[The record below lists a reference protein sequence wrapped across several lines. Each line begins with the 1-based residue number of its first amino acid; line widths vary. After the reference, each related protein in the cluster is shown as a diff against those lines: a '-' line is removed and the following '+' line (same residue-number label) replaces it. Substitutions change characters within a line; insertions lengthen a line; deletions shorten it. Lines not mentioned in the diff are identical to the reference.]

1 MPTRELKLVSADS
14 HVVEAP
20 DLWSR
25 WMPPE
30 FRDHPDTPR
39 LVKDEEGGDA
49 WQFGRNAKPA
59 PLGIYTAAGK
69 TPEQIRWT
77 GVRYDTTMAG
87 FFQGRPRLEEQDAD
101 GVDAEVLFGSSRPM
115 GLFLRHKDPD
125 FHLAGFRAY
134 NDWLLKD
141 FCSADPRRL
150 IGLGYIPGLGVEA
163 AIRELHRVHGLG
175 AKGCVIQCWPSAK
188 DQISPEDD
196 PFWAACVE
204 LGMPVA
210 IHVRLIS
217 VNSPPPPP
225 TGKQGGDIPGLS
237 TTGMLDMPRVIAEAI
252 FSGVFDRFPRL
263 RFACTEAGAGWLPY
277 LLEQMDDR
285 YWRNRHWTK
294 CELELL
300 PSEYFYRNWRI
311 TFMLDQYAVRNRHAC
326 GVRNLMWSTDYPHH
340 GTDWPYSRKS
350 VKEMC
355 HAVPADEQQRILA
368 LNAAEL
374 YRIGGHTDA

>member
-1 MPTRELKLVSADS
+1 MTRQWKLVSADS

-30 FRDHPDTPR
+30 FRNHPDAPR
-39 LVKDEEGGDA
+39 LVKDDEGGDA
-49 WQFGRNAKPA
+49 WQFGRSAKPA

-69 TPEQIRWT
+69 APENIKWT
-77 GVRYDTTMAG
+77 GVRYDSTKPG
-87 FFQGRPRLEEQDAD
+87 FFQGPPRLGEQDAD

-115 GLFLRHKDPD
+115 GHFLRHKDRD

-141 FCSADPRRL
+141 FCAADRSRL
-150 IGLGYIPGLGVEA
+150 IGLGYIPGLGIEEA
-163 AIRELHRVHGLG
+163 VRELRRIHQLG
-175 AKGCVIQCWPSAK
+175 AKGCVLQCWPSGNDA
-188 DQISPEDD
+188 ISSEDD

-204 LGMPVA
+204 LDLPVA

-217 VNSPPPPP
+217 VNSAPPPP
-225 TGKQGGDIPGLS
+225 TGKQGGDIPGLA

-252 FSGVFDRFPRL
+252 FSGVFDRFPAL

-294 CELELL
+294 CELQLL
-300 PSEYFYRNWRI
+300 PSEYFHRNWRI
-311 TFMLDQYAVRNRHAC
+311 TFMLDHYAVQNRRAC

-340 GTDWPYSRKS
+340 GTDWPYSRK
-350 VKEMC
+350 VVREMC
-355 HAVPADEQQRILA
+355 QGLDEDEQQRILA
-368 LNAAEL
+368 LNAVEL
-374 YRIGGHTDA
+374 YKIGA

>member
-1 MPTRELKLVSADS
+1 M
-14 HVVEAP
+14 
-20 DLWSR
+20 
-25 WMPPE
+25 
-30 FRDHPDTPR
+30 
-39 LVKDEEGGDA
+39 
-49 WQFGRNAKPA
+49 
-59 PLGIYTAAGK
+59 
-69 TPEQIRWT
+69 
-77 GVRYDTTMAG
+77 
-87 FFQGRPRLEEQDAD
+87 
-101 GVDAEVLFGSSRPM
+101 
-115 GLFLRHKDPD
+115 
-125 FHLAGFRAY
+125 
-134 NDWLLKD
+134 
-141 FCSADPRRL
+141 
-150 IGLGYIPGLGVEA
+150 
-163 AIRELHRVHGLG
+163 
-175 AKGCVIQCWPSAK
+175 
-188 DQISPEDD
+188 
-196 PFWAACVE
+196 
-204 LGMPVA
+204 
-210 IHVRLIS
+210 
-217 VNSPPPPP
+217 NSPPPPP

-294 CELELL
+294 CELALL

-326 GVRNLMWSTDYPHH
+326 GVGNLMWSTDYPHH

-350 VKEMC
+350 VREMC